1 LTNLRAY
8 NPQLAEPER
17 QMTVKPMRASRP
29 GDDGVE
35 LNLGGLG
42 DLLGFHLRLASA
54 AMHRDFLAVLAD
66 QDVTPKQV
74 ALLWL
79 IETNPG
85 VSQISIAQ
93 ALDMDRATTM
103 AIIDRLEA
111 RGLALRR
118 RSTVDRRRQELYLTD
133 QGLVFLAQAK
143 ALSQEHDRKFTE
155 RLTPEEKTALR
166 STLGRLHRG

>member
-1 LTNLRAY
+1 
-8 NPQLAEPER
+8 
-17 QMTVKPMRASRP
+17 MTVKPGRATRA
-29 GDDGVE
+29 DDDDE
-35 LNLGGLG
+35 TLNLGGLG

-54 AMHRDFLAVLAD
+54 AMHRDFLAVLAS
-66 QDVTPKQV
+66 QDVTQKQV

-79 IETNPG
+79 IEANPG

-118 RSTVDRRRQELYLTD
+118 RSTVDRRRQELYLTE
-133 QGLVFLAQAK
+133 QGQAFLARAK
-143 ALSQEHDRKFTE
+143 TLSHQHDRKFTD
-155 RLTPEEKTALR
+155 RLTPEEMTVLR
-166 STLGRLHRG
+166 SALSKLYRG

>member
-1 LTNLRAY
+1 
-8 NPQLAEPER
+8 
-17 QMTVKPMRASRP
+17 MTVKPIRASRP
-29 GDDGVE
+29 DDDGVD

-42 DLLGFHLRLASA
+42 DQLGFHLRLASA

-74 ALLWL
+74 SLLWL

-111 RGLALRR
+111 RGLALRQ
-118 RSTVDRRRQELYLTD
+118 RSTIDRRRQELYLTD
-133 QGLVFLAQAK
+133 QGQIFLARAK
-143 ALSQEHDRKFTE
+143 ALSHEHDRKFTE

-166 STLGRLHRG
+166 SALGKLHRG

>member
-1 LTNLRAY
+1 
-8 NPQLAEPER
+8 
-17 QMTVKPMRASRP
+17 MTVKPTRASRA
-29 GDDGVE
+29 DDDEAE

-54 AMHRDFLAVLAD
+54 AMHRDFLAVLAA
-66 QDVTPKQV
+66 QDVTQKQV

-79 IETNPG
+79 IEANPG

-118 RSTVDRRRQELYLTD
+118 RSTVDRRRQELYLTE
-133 QGLVFLAQAK
+133 QGQIFLGRAK
-143 ALSQEHDRKFTE
+143 TLSHEHDRKFTD
-155 RLTPEEKTALR
+155 RLTAEELAVLR
-166 STLGRLHRG
+166 SALNKLYRG

>member
-1 LTNLRAY
+1 MTAKSLRAARA
-8 NPQLAEPER
+8 NDDAEP
-17 QMTVKPMRASRP
+17 
-29 GDDGVE
+29 

-54 AMHRDFLAVLAD
+54 AMHRDFLAALST
-66 QDVTPKQV
+66 QEVTQKQV

-79 IETNPG
+79 IEANPG
-85 VSQISIAQ
+85 VSQIAIAQ

-133 QGLVFLAQAK
+133 QGEVFLARAK
-143 ALSQEHDRKFTE
+143 TLSHAHDRKFLD
-155 RLTPEEKTALR
+155 RLTPEEATVLR
-166 STLGRLHRG
+166 SALGKLYRG

>member
-1 LTNLRAY
+1 
-8 NPQLAEPER
+8 
-17 QMTVKPMRASRP
+17 MTVKSIRASRP
-29 GDDGVE
+29 DDDGME

-42 DLLGFHLRLASA
+42 DQLGFHLRLASA

-74 ALLWL
+74 SLLWL
-79 IETNPG
+79 IEANPG

-118 RSTVDRRRQELYLTD
+118 RSTIDRRRQELYLTE
-133 QGLVFLAQAK
+133 QGLIFLARAK
-143 ALSQEHDRKFTE
+143 ALSDAHDRRFTD
-155 RLTPEEKTALR
+155 RLTPEEQRVLR
-166 STLGRLHRG
+166 SALSKLHRC